1 MFEGFEFGI
10 PALFVTAGTI
20 GLGGFFVLMAWADT
34 ARALATKDGRSI
46 PPALYTFTAS
56 VCMDVLGLVVLSV
69 IPFDLRNQYVL
80 GARLAPCVYSF
91 FMITSFV
98 LVTISL
104 FLVHRDSGTVK
115 DSVQSGS
122 RALFV
127 INVLG
132 FVWFVASL
140 RSQG

>member
-34 ARALATKDGRSI
+34 ARALATKDGRPI

-56 VCMDVLGLVVLSV
+56 VCTDLLGLVVLSV
-69 IPFDLRNQYVL
+69 IPFDLGNQYIL
-80 GARLAPCVYSF
+80 GVRLVPCVYF
-91 FMITSFV
+91 FFIITSFV

-104 FLVHRDSGTVK
+104 VLVRRDSGRVK

-127 INVLG
+127 IDTLG
-132 FVWFVASL
+132 FIWFVASL
-140 RSQG
+140 RS